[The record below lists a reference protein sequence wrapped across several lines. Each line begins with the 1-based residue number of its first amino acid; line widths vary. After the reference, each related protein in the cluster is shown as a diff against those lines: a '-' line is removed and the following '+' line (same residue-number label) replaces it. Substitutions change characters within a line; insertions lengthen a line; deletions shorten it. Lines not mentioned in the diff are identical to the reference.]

1 MVLILATSVISYL
14 AINWV
19 LFTSVGIVFNMAYR
33 NINPTVK
40 YFLAAC
46 FVIFGLFK
54 IVFGEDEDG
63 GQANGGGGS
72 SMFRRSSTSGNFN

>member
-1 MVLILATSVISYL
+1 MT
-14 AINWV
+14 
-19 LFTSVGIVFNMAYR
+19 YR

-46 FVIFGLFK
+46 FVVFGLFK

-63 GQANGGGGS
+63 ANGEGAA
-72 SMFRRSSTSGNFN
+72 SMFRRSTTSGNFN